1 MHREKWEEEEL
12 SARFPLQLF
21 PLEVAFLQRG
31 CQRTVP
37 ILSTEQQLCTQS
49 RGSTLIPPPVLQHLE
64 KETLPRDDS
73 TSAAQP

>member
-49 RGSTLIPPPVLQHLE
+49 RGSTLIPPPC
-64 KETLPRDDS
+64 
-73 TSAAQP
+73 AAALREGNPPQG